1 MGIGGHISAAGGLEK
16 VVPRALERGFT
27 AIQLFA
33 SPPQGYKPISYTK
46 EAGEAFHNEWQKAGI
61 HSVFFHA
68 IYLLNLASEK
78 PFIVH
83 SSKQSLID
91 YMNFGHYAGTTGTIF
106 HVGSVKND
114 KFTNYKSQI
123 VEAMKEVI
131 EKTPEDQYLIMENA
145 AGGGGRVG
153 VSIEELSALFHG
165 VNSDRLK
172 ICLDTQHL
180 WGSGINVA
188 NREEFRIWLET
199 FDKEIGCK
207 NVVCLHVND
216 SKVPFDSKKDR
227 HENIGEGSIG
237 FEGLKNALT
246 QPLLQGKPLIL
257 EVSGMDDEGPDK
269 ENKERVERLLNSNS
283 QITQIHK

>member
-1 MGIGGHISAAGGLEK
+1 MVIGGHISAAGGLDK
-16 VVPRALERGFT
+16 VVPRAIERGFKV
-27 AIQLFA
+27 IQLFA
-33 SPPQGYKPISYTK
+33 SPPQGYRPISYSK
-46 EAGEAFHNEWQKAGI
+46 EAGEAFNKEWHNAGI

-114 KFTNYKSQI
+114 KFINHKSQI
-123 VEAMKEVI
+123 IEAMKEI
-131 EKTPEDQYLIMENA
+131 LENTPKDQYLIMENA

-153 VSIEELSALFHG
+153 VSIEELAALFHG

-188 NREEFRIWLET
+188 DREAFATWLGEFDR
-199 FDKEIGCK
+199 EIGCK

-227 HENIGEGSIG
+227 HENIGDGSIG
-237 FEGLKNALT
+237 LEGLKNALM
-246 QPLLQGKPLIL
+246 QSLLQGKPLIM
-257 EVSGMDDEGPDK
+257 EVPGMDDQGPDAK
-269 ENKERVERLLNSNS
+269 NREILERLL
-283 QITQIHK
+283 K